1 MNDDMTRER
10 LGLGLREVEPSP
22 APLTPVVSLAHSLQ
36 QALRGALYPLTAE
49 QLVWVARENEA
60 PSHVVSLLG
69 TLPRGRFPSV
79 DTVALALG
87 NASV

>member
-1 MNDDMTRER
+1 MTRER

-22 APLTPVVSLAHSLQ
+22 VPPTPTVSLAHSLQ
-36 QALRGALYPLTAE
+36 QALRGAVYPLTAE

-69 TLPRGRFPSV
+69 TLPRGRFSSA
-79 DTVALALG
+79 DMVALTLG
-87 NASV
+87 NASR